1 MNKGLKSLLI
11 VISLILLSVFLS
23 IVVIN
28 SHIVNIPMQ
37 LGPARYFT
45 LTNYFAQQY
54 LFWVGAVLAILMV
67 VAILVII
74 FYPKT
79 TGKFTLKDN
88 HGKLSLDKRAIEG
101 YVRTS
106 INQGDFMNSP
116 KVSVKATNNK
126 IKVKVKGNLNRT
138 SSMIGK
144 MDLWA
149 AQMQDELMRVLGPNE
164 KVLVDVKYVGFEE
177 EQKREQASSSDQ
189 PRVE

>member
-1 MNKGLKSLLI
+1 M
-11 VISLILLSVFLS
+11 
-23 IVVIN
+23 
-28 SHIVNIPMQ
+28 
-37 LGPARYFT
+37 
-45 LTNYFAQQY
+45 TNYIAQQY
-54 LFWVGAVLAILMV
+54 LFWVGAVLAILML

-106 INQGDFMNSP
+106 INKGDFMNSP
-116 KVSVKATNNK
+116 KVNVKATKNK
-126 IKVKVKGNLNRT
+126 IKVKVKGNLKRT
-138 SSMIGK
+138 TSMIGK
-144 MDLWA
+144 MDVWA

-164 KVLVDVKYVGFEE
+164 KVVVDVKYVGFEDD
-177 EQKREQASSSDQ
+177 QKRETAASSDQ